1 MAIKINDI
9 SPEGL
14 TLELTQRI
22 DLFDNDAG
30 SAEFNAVLRIQPES
44 GGIFHISGKVRATA
58 QLECSRCLI
67 RFPYT
72 IDSDFS
78 IDLAP
83 VSSLGTSAGQEH
95 ELGSGELDM
104 EFYHGD
110 EIEPIDIIREQLL
123 ISVPM
128 VPLHDP
134 GCKGLCS
141 VCGADLNKVQ
151 CGHQQKG
158 PEDIGPFAALKD
170 LLKK

>member
-9 SPEGL
+9 PPEGL
-14 TLELTQRI
+14 TLELAQPI
-22 DLFDNDAG
+22 VLFDTDGG
-30 SAEFNAVLRIQPES
+30 SVEFKAVLRIQPES
-44 GGIFHISGKVRATA
+44 SGVFHISGKVQATA

-67 RFPYT
+67 RFPYA
-72 IDSDFS
+72 IDSDLS

-83 VSSLGTSAGQEH
+83 VNSLSSGAGQEH
-95 ELGSGELDM
+95 ELVSGEMDI

-151 CGHQQKG
+151 CGHERKG
-158 PEDIGPFAALKD
+158 PEDFGPFAALKD